1 MPAISD
7 LLDSVVSATPAVSWS
22 IRLTGTSTGDGA
34 AHDPD
39 RPLKTAS
46 VGKLVLLA
54 EVGRRIELDPAYGSR
69 LLARE
74 GVEPIA
80 DSGVLQHLSAD
91 SLAVG
96 DLALLVGYASDNWA
110 TNLLLDEI
118 GFGAVAE
125 TGARLGLE
133 HTMLLDRVRRPR
145 MPADPPALSCG
156 TGRELCDLMARLQR
170 GDLLSPGVSER
181 LNRWLATGVDLSMV
195 ASAFG
200 FDPLSHAEDERGLRL
215 VNKPRG
221 RTCAG
226 RCSCRCAG
234 SVSGSSAPCRPTSKS
249 GTDTRP
255 PRGCRCRSGDPVR
268 LPQAAGQW
276 TSGLNMVNIPDGF
289 VFQAQTCS
297 E

>member
-22 IRLTGTSTGDGA
+22 IRLTDTSTGDGA

-54 EVGRRIELDPAYGSR
+54 EVARRIELDPAYGGR

-118 GFGAVAE
+118 GLDAVAG

-133 HTMLLDRVRRPR
+133 HTVLLDRVRRPR
-145 MPADPPALSCG
+145 MPADPPALSYG

-215 VNKPRG
+215 VNKTGTDNGIRADVGHVRG
-221 RTCAG
+221 PGG
-226 RCSCRCAG
+226 RAAYAVIANWPAEGPDLRGPVLASMRRIGEWVLG
-234 SVSGSSAPCRPTSKS
+234 SVSADK
-249 GTDTRP
+249 
-255 PRGCRCRSGDPVR
+255 
-268 LPQAAGQW
+268 
-276 TSGLNMVNIPDGF
+276 
-289 VFQAQTCS
+289 
-297 E
+297 